1 MNMDDPQK
9 EQNSETESLD
19 FQVVDKRQFVN
30 IDTIDKETPPEKK
43 PRYPTFVEE
52 LMGRMAETERKFQE
66 KKKQIDEEI
75 SRTKARLETDFDRKL
90 GLEKQK
96 IILPF
101 LEILDNLQRAL
112 DSISKTGDS
121 EHLLEGIRMTASLF
135 LSKLQSAGVEPVSV
149 LDQPFDPNLAEAV
162 GTTIVTDAS
171 QDGIVVEEL
180 QTGYTMDDQLL
191 RPAQVRVGRL
201 NDGSQ

>member
-1 MNMDDPQK
+1 MQMEDEEK

-30 IDTIDKETPPEKK
+30 LDTIDKETLPEEK
-43 PRYPTFVEE
+43 PRYPTYVEE

-90 GLEKQK
+90 ELEKQK
-96 IILPF
+96 ILLPF

-112 DSISKTGDS
+112 DSASKTVS
-121 EHLLEGIRMTASLF
+121 AEHLLEGIQMTANLF
-135 LSKLQSAGVEPVSV
+135 LAKLQAAGVEPIPVV
-149 LDQPFDPNLAEAV
+149 NQPFDPNLAEAV
-162 GTTIVTDAS
+162 GTVKVTDAS
-171 QDGIVVEEL
+171 QDGTVVEEV
-180 QTGYTMDDQLL
+180 QTGYLMDGQLL
-191 RPAQVRVGRL
+191 RPAQVRVGQL
-201 NDGSQ
+201 KDSSQ